1 MESINEKGSIMISVA
16 MATYNGEN
24 YISEQIDSIINQT
37 RKVDEIVIVDD
48 HSTDQTVP
56 ILLHLQ
62 KDHPEWNIK
71 IHVNTKNVGYKTNF
85 KNAIEL
91 TSGDFIFLCDQ
102 DDIWHKDKVKKMM
115 NILDSNS
122 RILALTSSFDLIDG
136 NGDPLMIEEKEGR
149 SNHNLLLKKVEADSI
164 TEITFEEFVYHNYFQ
179 GCSSVIRQELKEDF
193 LNNFST
199 TLPHDWLI
207 HLLAAKKKGMFFYN
221 HPLFDY
227 RIHEKNTIGMVG
239 EIKPTLKQK
248 WNLMNDLAIREQFA
262 KERVE
267 SLSVVEQ
274 IDPDFMNQHP
284 EYIKMK
290 AFCEKHCQYL
300 ENKQFFHLLWQN
312 FNPIYKQLKTRNARM
327 YDLIFALNKANYN

>member
-1 MESINEKGSIMISVA
+1 M
-16 MATYNGEN
+16 
-24 YISEQIDSIINQT
+24 
-37 RKVDEIVIVDD
+37 
-48 HSTDQTVP
+48 
-56 ILLHLQ
+56 
-62 KDHPEWNIK
+62 
-71 IHVNTKNVGYKTNF
+71 
-85 KNAIEL
+85 
-91 TSGDFIFLCDQ
+91 TSGDLIFLCDQ
-102 DDIWHKDKVKKMM
+102 DDIWHKDKVEKMM

-122 RILALTSSFDLIDG
+122 KILALTSSFDLIDG

-327 YDLIFALNKANYN
+327 YDLIFSILE